1 MPIQTID
8 EVISELER
16 IIDKCISEKN
26 TAGYFAAL
34 YYKVTCAVKEGIK
47 NGDYEDGPR
56 MERLD
61 VLFASRYIDAWN
73 AWQNKQQTTGSW
85 DIAFKETK
93 NKFTLILQHL
103 LLGINAHIN
112 LDLGIAAV
120 QTSENKDLHAL
131 RRDFIRINALLS
143 SLMLDVL
150 NDLNRV
156 SPLTS
161 LLGLHAKNSK
171 SMILNFTIE
180 SARDGAWCFAQDL
193 FVLSGTEYSNFIN
206 ERDIEIQKLGL
217 NLSKTKGL
225 MWVTSLVIRLFEW
238 NNAAKVIEV
247 LKDSKKIKLKQA
259 LDTP

>member
-8 EVISELER
+8 EVISCLEE
-16 IIDKCISEKN
+16 IIAKCIKEKN

-61 VLFASRYIDAWN
+61 VLFASRYINAWN
-73 AWQNKQQTTGSW
+73 AWQNNQPTTGSW
-85 DIAFKETK
+85 DIAFKKIK
-93 NKFTLILQHL
+93 NKLTLILQHL

-120 QTSENKDLHAL
+120 QTMDNKDLHPL

-150 NDLNRV
+150 KDLNRI

-193 FVLSGTEYSNFIN
+193 SALSGTGSVNFIK
-206 ERDIEIQKLGL
+206 ERDIEIQKLGF
-217 NLSKTKGL
+217 NLSVTKGL
-225 MWVTSLVIRLFEW
+225 MWITAMIIRLFEW

-259 LDTP
+259 LETP